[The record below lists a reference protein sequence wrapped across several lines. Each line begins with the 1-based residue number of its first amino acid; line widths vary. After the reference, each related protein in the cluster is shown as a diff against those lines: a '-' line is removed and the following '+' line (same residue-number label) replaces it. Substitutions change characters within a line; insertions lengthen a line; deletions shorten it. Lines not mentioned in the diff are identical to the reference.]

1 MRAFADGYCCRVRA
15 RQASR
20 PPTAFYGESVRVST
34 ARPLAARQTKA
45 ASRAALSARCE
56 IGDSLVRV
64 DVDRSPS
71 VYMSCVR
78 VVPCHERG

>member
-1 MRAFADGYCCRVRA
+1 MQAFADVYCCRVRA

-20 PPTAFYGESVRVST
+20 PPTAFYGESVRVNT

-45 ASRAALSARCE
+45 ASRAALGARCE

-64 DVDRSPS
+64 DRSLS
-71 VYMSCVR
+71 GQAVCVR
-78 VVPCHERG
+78 VVPCGDERG

>member
-1 MRAFADGYCCRVRA
+1 MQAFADVYCCRVRA

-45 ASRAALSARCE
+45 ASRAALGARCE

-64 DVDRSPS
+64 DRSLS
-71 VYMSCVR
+71 GQAVCVR
-78 VVPCHERG
+78 VVPCGDERG